1 MYSAI
6 FKLQTEGKRMNKQ
19 HKLNILD
26 TRLEIDGLERPLT
39 ILQVTD
45 LHLINTDAGDSEE
58 IQALRRTYSEW
69 APYSNEILEDIGE
82 YCQTEKP
89 DAVVFTGD
97 ICGFPTRKNLNI
109 LKNFLEQKC
118 PPYLFVF
125 GNHERFFTL
134 RDFTPEMQQHYTAMY
149 SFTGQ
154 GEFGI
159 QTMNLAGIRL
169 IGIDNSKNQIS
180 FKQLNKLEKL
190 FSDNLPCI
198 LFFHVPMYLPALL
211 QPVMDAWKQ
220 PFMMGSPISAVPD
233 MNKDLIPT
241 ASTKVF
247 IKLLTTQPTPVQAM
261 FAGHIHFFDRQ
272 DEFFPGKKQYV
283 TPMATTPNGCGLVRR
298 IQLVPHNGQSRK

>member
-1 MYSAI
+1 
-6 FKLQTEGKRMNKQ
+6 MNKQ

-26 TRLEIDGLERPLT
+26 TCLEIAGLERPLT
-39 ILQVTD
+39 LLQVTD
-45 LHLINTDAGDSEE
+45 LHLINTDARDSEE
-58 IQALRRTYSEW
+58 IQALRRAYSEW

-97 ICGFPTRKNLNI
+97 ISGFPTCKNLNI
-109 LKNFLEQKC
+109 LQNFLEQKC

-125 GNHERFFTL
+125 GNHERIFTMK
-134 RDFTPEMQQHYTAMY
+134 DFTPEMQQRYTKMY
-149 SFTGQ
+149 AFALQ
-154 GEFGI
+154 GDPGI
-159 QTMNLAGIRL
+159 QTMDLAGIRL
-169 IGIDNSKNQIS
+169 IGIDNSCNQIS
-180 FKQLNKLEKL
+180 AEQLKQLEKL
-190 FSDNLPCI
+190 FSDDLPCI

-220 PFMMGSPISAVPD
+220 PFMMGTPLSAVPD

-241 ASTKVF
+241 ASTEAFV
-247 IKLLTTQPTPVQAM
+247 KLLTTQQTPVQAM

-283 TPMATTPNGCGLVRR
+283 TPMATTLDGRGLARR
-298 IQLVPHNGQSRK
+298 IQLVPRTGHN